1 MFFSR
6 IAVLQFSVQHKGLD
20 AAEYWRV
27 YGSRHPLALRAV
39 AQAVFGCPACAGVIE
54 RDFCIADWFM
64 PRKRGSLDPAFLEML
79 LYLRAQFDYI
89 SNDVPSLTEQEAKVA
104 VPNRLRDQAK
114 LDEVNVL
121 TFEAEEESADESE
134 DLGAEWVQ
142 GVQGG
147 EGSGSGASAPAP
159 AQLS

>member
-1 MFFSR
+1 M
-6 IAVLQFSVQHKGLD
+6 
-20 AAEYWRV
+20 
-27 YGSRHPLALRAV
+27 
-39 AQAVFGCPACAGVIE
+39 
-54 RDFCIADWFM
+54 ADWFM

>member
-1 MFFSR
+1 MCR
-6 IAVLQFSVQHKGLD
+6 PPLND
-20 AAEYWRV
+20 A
-27 YGSRHPLALRAV
+27 
-39 AQAVFGCPACAGVIE
+39 
-54 RDFCIADWFM
+54 D
-64 PRKRGSLDPAFLEML
+64 
-79 LYLRAQFDYI
+79 
-89 SNDVPSLTEQEAKVA
+89 QEAKVA